1 MKLQIVGHAKKLL
14 VEAGLAGWTLDQV
27 ATRAGC
33 AKGLVLYHHK
43 SRAAL
48 LGAVAAQLRRD
59 RLARRVKALQES
71 GPAAIDALWQVILTE
86 TASGEAAAWLGLL
99 TLTDPPVREGVRPE
113 AGEDAAL
120 GTPLAAALSLDREA
134 AEVGGATIGAL
145 DGFAVA
151 LLRGSAPDQVREA
164 YHRFWLGLL
173 AEG

>member
-1 MKLQIVGHAKKLL
+1 MKLQIVDHAKALL
-14 VEAGLAGWTLDQV
+14 IQAGLAGWTLDLV
-27 ATRAGC
+27 ATRANC

-59 RLARRVKALQES
+59 RIARRSKALRES

-86 TASGEAAAWLGLL
+86 ATSGEAAAWLALL
-99 TLTDPPVREGVRPE
+99 TLSDLPVREGVRPE

-134 AEVGGATIGAL
+134 AAVGGVAIGAL
-145 DGFAVA
+145 DGFSVA
-151 LLRGSAPDQVREA
+151 LLRGSPPDQVREA

-173 AEG
+173 G